1 MAESTSSEIPLRVLR
16 LDQEDE
22 DFFEKFNLKKLR
34 LLGEGMSAKVYLVQ
48 GCSGRLMAVKKFS
61 LLDGHRERNTCLF
74 KQEVRAMQVRD
85 LLFT

>member
-22 DFFEKFNLKKLR
+22 DFFEKFSLKK

-48 GCSGRLMAVKKFS
+48 GSSARLMGVKKFS
-61 LLDGHRERNTCLF
+61 FLDGHRERNTCLF
-74 KQEVRAMQVRD
+74 KQEVRAMQVRE
-85 LLFT
+85 LVI